1 MHIMGDSIA
10 ITSEVKALKDTL
22 IAAES
27 SIKLLFTELKKGQT
41 EFINIFR
48 RNFIQNYIIVLDKLL
63 IDLNYFSDDNE
74 SAKRIFTV
82 LNPEADSIDALNQ
95 LFIDCQGKKL
105 IKCLEEAIFDALILH
120 DVLKNLKDSDDDTAF
135 FIRHAA
141 QICSSVQA
149 ISDFIELMRKEAGA
163 EDKLSRLRPGIKTL
177 LQGKSCIKLPDGK
190 ISSKTMDLLSQK
202 ALEADPFSGGKAFRY
217 LNDKFEP
224 VELSSIRA
232 VDDFFGYTKV
242 RQTFE
247 HHFGEFSTKKTNL
260 PLLVCSLP
268 GLGKTHFT
276 ISYTLKHDNLTLI
289 LPEPEDLEKTLQP
302 LIEKLASRKDRRFI
316 IFFDDVDP
324 AKVNWYYFR
333 TNIGGSFSLPDNVS
347 VVIASNFE
355 FPANILSRGRA
366 VKFPL
371 FDEVRC
377 LEMIEEFLKSRGLKH
392 RNHNLELVIA
402 ADYVEDFGQRKFEE
416 LSPRTLIRYLQ
427 VYQNDM
433 KKRKKMLDMTRS
445 NVFAKPDPQVFYEFN
460 AKLMR
465 SLYGDEVLD
474 ALREENI
481 KQQLG
486 TF

>member
-1 MHIMGDSIA
+1 MSDSIA
-10 ITSEVKALKDTL
+10 ITSKVKALKDTL

-27 SIKLLFTELKKGQT
+27 SIKLLFTELKKGET

-48 RNFIQNYIIVLDKLL
+48 RDFIQNYIIVLDKVL
-63 IDLNYFSDDNE
+63 IDLNRFSDDKE
-74 SAKRIFTV
+74 SAKRIFSI

-95 LFIDCQGKKL
+95 LFVDCQGKNL
-105 IKCLEEAIFDALILH
+105 IRCLEEAVFDALILH
-120 DVLKNLKDSDDDTAF
+120 GVLENLKASGDDTAF

-149 ISDFIELMRKEAGA
+149 ITNFIELMRDETGT
-163 EDKLSRLRPGIKTL
+163 DNRLSRLRPGIKKL
-177 LQGKSCIKLPDGK
+177 LQGKSCIDLADDK
-190 ISSKTMDLLSQK
+190 ISSKTMDLLRKK
-202 ALEADPFSGGKAFRY
+202 ALESDPFSGGKAFRY
-217 LNDKFEP
+217 LDNKFKA

-247 HHFGEFSTKKTNL
+247 QHFDEFSKQKANL

-276 ISYTLKHDNLTLI
+276 ISYTLNHDNLTLI

-324 AKVNWYYFR
+324 VKINWYYFR

-371 FDEVRC
+371 FDEIRC
-377 LEMIEEFLKSRGLKH
+377 LEMIEEFLKSCGLKH
-392 RNHNLELVIA
+392 RNQNLELVIA
-402 ADYVEDFGQRKFEE
+402 ADYIEDFGQRKFEE

-427 VYQNDM
+427 VYQNNM
-433 KKRKKMLDMTRS
+433 KKRKKMLDITRAD
-445 NVFAKPDPQVFYEFN
+445 VFTRPDPQVFYEFN
-460 AKLMR
+460 TKLMR
-465 SLYGDEVLD
+465 SLYGEEVLD

>member
-1 MHIMGDSIA
+1 MGGSKA
-10 ITSEVKALKDTL
+10 ISSGIKALKDTI

-27 SIKLLFTELKKGQT
+27 SIKLLFTELKSGQM

-48 RNFIQNYIIVLDKLL
+48 RNFIQNYIIVLDKILV
-63 IDLNYFSDDNE
+63 DLELFSNDSD
-74 SAKRIFTV
+74 SANRVFTV
-82 LNPEADSIDALNQ
+82 QGPEADSIDALNQ
-95 LFIDCQGKKL
+95 LLVDCQGKNL
-105 IKCLEEAIFDALILH
+105 MKCLEEAIFDALILH
-120 DVLKNLKDSDDDTAF
+120 EVLTKLKASDKDTSF
-135 FIRHAA
+135 FIRHAVR
-141 QICSSVQA
+141 ICSSVRA
-149 ISDFIELMRKEAGA
+149 VTDFIELLQRKAGTK
-163 EDKLSRLRPGIKTL
+163 DKLLRLRPGIKNL
-177 LQGKSCIKLPDGK
+177 LRGKSCIKLPAPDNK
-190 ISSKTMDLLSQK
+190 ISPETMDLLRRK

-217 LNDKFEP
+217 LHGKF
-224 VELSSIRA
+224 VAAELSSIRA
-232 VDDFFGYTKV
+232 VGDFFGYSKV

-247 HHFGEFSTKKTNL
+247 QHFENFSKQKENL

-276 ISYTLKHDNLTLI
+276 ISYTLDHDNLSLI
-289 LPEPEDLEKTLQP
+289 LPEPDDLEKTLQP

-324 AKVNWYYFR
+324 VKIDWYYFR
-333 TNIGGSFSLPDNVS
+333 TNIGGSFSLPQNVS
-347 VVIASNFE
+347 IVIASNFE

-366 VKFPL
+366 VKFPF
-371 FDEVRC
+371 FDEIRC
-377 LEMIEEFLKSRGLKH
+377 LEMIEEFLRTRGLKH
-392 RNHNLELVIA
+392 RNPNLELVIA

-427 VYQNDM
+427 VYQSDM

-445 NVFAKPDPQVFYEFN
+445 KVFAKPDPQIFYEFN

-465 SLYGDEVLD
+465 SLYGEEALD
-474 ALREENI
+474 ALRDESL

>member
-1 MHIMGDSIA
+1 MGDSIA
-10 ITSEVKALKDTL
+10 VTSEVKALKDNI

-27 SIKLLFTELKKGQT
+27 SIKLLFTELKRGQV

-48 RNFIQNYIIVLDKLL
+48 KNFIQNYIIVLNKIL
-63 IDLNYFSDDNE
+63 IDLNYFSEDKE

-95 LFIDCQGKKL
+95 LFIDCHGQNL
-105 IKCLEEAIFDALILH
+105 MTCLEEAVFDALILH
-120 DVLKNLKDSDDDTAF
+120 DVLQNLKDFDDDTEF
-135 FIRHAA
+135 FIHHAS
-141 QICSSVQA
+141 QVCSSVQV
-149 ISDFIELMRKEAGA
+149 ISSFIDLMREAAG
-163 EDKLSRLRPGIKTL
+163 EDKRLSRLRPGISNL
-177 LQGKSCIKLPDGK
+177 MQGKSCINLPGGK
-190 ISSKTMDLLSQK
+190 ISGKTMALLNQK

-217 LNDKFEP
+217 IHDKFKAA
-224 VELSSIRA
+224 ELSSIRA
-232 VDDFFGYTKV
+232 VDEFFGYTYV
-242 RQTFE
+242 RKTFAN
-247 HHFGEFSTKKTNL
+247 HFDEFAKQKTNL

-268 GLGKTHFT
+268 GLGKTHLT
-276 ISYTLKHDNLTLI
+276 ISYTLKYDNLTLI
-289 LPEPEDLEKTLQP
+289 LPEPEYLEKSLQE
-302 LIEKLASRKDRRFI
+302 LIEKLASRKDRRFV

-324 AKVNWYYFR
+324 AKINWYYFR

-347 VVIASNFE
+347 VVVASNFE

-371 FDEVRC
+371 FDEIRC
-377 LEMIEEFLKSRGLKH
+377 LEMIEEFLKSRGMKH
-392 RNHNLELVIA
+392 RNRNLELVIA
-402 ADYVEDFGQRKFEE
+402 ADYIEDFGQRKFEE

-427 VYQNDM
+427 VYENDM
-433 KKRKKMLDMTRS
+433 RKRKKMLDITRS
-445 NVFAKPDPQVFYEFN
+445 EVFSKPDPQIFYEFN

>member
-1 MHIMGDSIA
+1 MGDSIA
-10 ITSEVKALKDTL
+10 VSSKIKALKDTI

-27 SIKLLFTELKKGQT
+27 SIKLLFTKLDNGQT
-41 EFINIFR
+41 EFVNIFR
-48 RNFIQNYIIVLDKLL
+48 RNFIRNYIIVLNKIL
-63 IDLNYFSDDNE
+63 IDLNHFSDDSE

-82 LNPEADSIDALNQ
+82 LSPEADSVDALNQ
-95 LFIDCQGKKL
+95 LFADCQGKSL
-105 IKCLEEAIFDALILH
+105 ISCLEEAVFDALILH
-120 DVLKNLKDSDDDTAF
+120 DVLKNLKNSDEETEF
-135 FIRHAA
+135 FISHASRV
-141 QICSSVQA
+141 CSSIDA
-149 ISDFIELMRKEAGA
+149 ISGFIELMQGETGKG
-163 EDKLSRLRPGIKTL
+163 DKLLRLRPGVKKL
-177 LQGKSCIKLPDGK
+177 LEGKSCINLPDGK
-190 ISSKTMDLLSQK
+190 ISSETMELLNRK

-217 LNDKFEP
+217 INNKFTP
-224 VELSSIRA
+224 VELTSIRP
-232 VDDFFGYTKV
+232 VSEFFGYGHV
-242 RQTFE
+242 RKTFE
-247 HHFGEFSTKKTNL
+247 EHFKAFSQQKTNL

-268 GLGKTHFT
+268 GLGKTHLT
-276 ISYTLKHDNLTLI
+276 ISYTLDQDNLTLI

-302 LIEKLASRKDRRFI
+302 LIEKLASRKDRRFV

-324 AKVNWYYFR
+324 VKINWYYFR

-371 FDEVRC
+371 FDEIRC
-377 LEMIEEFLKSRGLKH
+377 LEMIEEFLKSRGMKH
-392 RNHNLELVIA
+392 RNPNLELVIA
-402 ADYVEDFGQRKFEE
+402 ADYIEDFGQRKFEE

-427 VYQNDM
+427 IYQNDM
-433 KKRKKMLDMTRS
+433 KRRKKMLDMTRMD
-445 NVFAKPDPQVFYEFN
+445 VFSKPDPQVFYEFN

-465 SLYGDEVLD
+465 SLYGEEILD

>member
-1 MHIMGDSIA
+1 MYDMGDSIA
-10 ITSEVKALKDTL
+10 KISEIKALKDVI
-22 IAAES
+22 IAAEAS
-27 SIKLLFTELKKGQT
+27 MKLLFTGLKKGQT

-48 RNFIQNYIIVLDKLL
+48 RDFVENYIIVLNKVLL
-63 IDLNYFSDDNE
+63 DLNYLSEDSE

-82 LNPEADSIDALNQ
+82 LSSEADSIDALNQ
-95 LFIDCQGKKL
+95 LFVDCQEKNL
-105 IKCLEEAIFDALILH
+105 MECLEDAVFDAFILH
-120 DVLKNLKDSDDDTAF
+120 DVLKKLKDSDADTLF
-135 FIRHAA
+135 FISHAV
-141 QICSSVQA
+141 QVCSSVKA
-149 ISDFIELMRKEAGA
+149 ISDFVELMRNKTAKDE
-163 EDKLSRLRPGIKTL
+163 KLSRLRPGIKNL
-177 LQGKSCIKLPDGK
+177 LQGVSCIKLPAGK
-190 ISSKTMDLLSQK
+190 ISAETMDLLNQK

-217 LNDKFEP
+217 LRGKFIAA
-224 VELSSIRA
+224 ELSSIRA
-232 VDDFFGYTKV
+232 VDEFFGYSRV

-247 HHFGEFSTKKTNL
+247 EYFQDFSKQKTNL
-260 PLLVCSLP
+260 PLLVSSLP

-276 ISYTLKHDNLTLI
+276 ISYTLKYDNLTLI

-324 AKVNWYYFR
+324 VKINWYYFR

-355 FPANILSRGRA
+355 FPANILSRGRT

-371 FDEVRC
+371 FDEIRC

-392 RNHNLELVIA
+392 RNPNLELVIA
-402 ADYVEDFGQRKFEE
+402 ADYIEDFGQRKFEE

-427 VYQNDM
+427 VYQSDM
-433 KKRKKMLDMTRS
+433 KKRKKMLDMTRAE
-445 NVFAKPDPQVFYEFN
+445 VFAKPDPQVFYEFN

-465 SLYGDEVLD
+465 SLYGEEILD
-474 ALREENI
+474 ALCEENI

-486 TF
+486 VF

>member
-10 ITSEVKALKDTL
+10 ITSEVKALKDTI

-163 EDKLSRLRPGIKTL
+163 EDRLLRLRPSIKTL

-217 LNDKFEP
+217 LNDKFAV

-232 VDDFFGYTKV
+232 IDDFFGYSKV

-247 HHFGEFSTKKTNL
+247 QHFGEFSKQKNN
-260 PLLVCSLP
+260 S
-268 GLGKTHFT
+268 G
-276 ISYTLKHDNLTLI
+276 
-289 LPEPEDLEKTLQP
+289 
-302 LIEKLASRKDRRFI
+302 
-316 IFFDDVDP
+316 
-324 AKVNWYYFR
+324 
-333 TNIGGSFSLPDNVS
+333 
-347 VVIASNFE
+347 
-355 FPANILSRGRA
+355 
-366 VKFPL
+366 
-371 FDEVRC
+371 
-377 LEMIEEFLKSRGLKH
+377 
-392 RNHNLELVIA
+392 
-402 ADYVEDFGQRKFEE
+402 
-416 LSPRTLIRYLQ
+416 
-427 VYQNDM
+427 
-433 KKRKKMLDMTRS
+433 KKR
-445 NVFAKPDPQVFYEFN
+445 
-460 AKLMR
+460 
-465 SLYGDEVLD
+465 
-474 ALREENI
+474 
-481 KQQLG
+481 
-486 TF
+486 

>member
-1 MHIMGDSIA
+1 MGDSIA
-10 ITSEVKALKDTL
+10 ITSEVKALKDT
-22 IAAES
+22 IVAAES
-27 SIKLLFTELKKGQT
+27 SIKLLFTELKQGQT

-48 RNFIQNYIIVLDKLL
+48 RNFIQNYIIVLNKVL
-63 IDLNYFSDDNE
+63 IDLNNFSADKE

-82 LNPEADSIDALNQ
+82 LNSEADSIDALNQ
-95 LFIDCQGKKL
+95 LFIDCQGKSL
-105 IKCLEEAIFDALILH
+105 MTCLEEAVFDALILH
-120 DVLKNLKDSDDDTAF
+120 GVLEKIKDADEDTDF
-135 FIRHAA
+135 FIRHAE
-141 QICSSVQA
+141 QTCSSVQT
-149 ISDFIELMRKEAGA
+149 ISDFIELMQEEAGT
-163 EDKLSRLRPGIKTL
+163 DTKLSRLRPGIKKL
-177 LQGKSCIKLPDGK
+177 LKGKSCINLSAGK
-190 ISSKTMDLLSQK
+190 ISAKTMKLLNKK
-202 ALEADPFSGGKAFRY
+202 ALEADPFSGGQAFRY
-217 LNDKFEP
+217 INDKFKP
-224 VELSSIRA
+224 VELSSIRS
-232 VDDFFGYTKV
+232 VDDFFGYNSV
-242 RQTFE
+242 RNTFAE
-247 HHFGEFSTKKTNL
+247 HFEEFSNKQTNL

-276 ISYTLKHDNLTLI
+276 ISYALKYDNLTLI

-324 AKVNWYYFR
+324 AKINWYYFR
-333 TNIGGSFSLPDNVS
+333 TNVGGSFSLPDNVS

-371 FDEVRC
+371 FDEIRC

-416 LSPRTLIRYLQ
+416 LSPRTLMRYLQ

-433 KKRKKMLDMTRS
+433 SKRKKMLNMTRM
-445 NVFAKPDPQVFYEFN
+445 NVFTKPDPRVFYEFN

-465 SLYGDEVLD
+465 SLYGDDILD

>member
-1 MHIMGDSIA
+1 MSDSIA
-10 ITSEVKALKDTL
+10 ITSKVKALKDAI

-27 SIKLLFTELKKGQT
+27 SIKLLFTELKKGET

-48 RNFIQNYIIVLDKLL
+48 RNFIQNYIIVLKKVL
-63 IDLNYFSDDNE
+63 IDLNRFSEDNE

-82 LNPEADSIDALNQ
+82 WDPEADSIDALNQ
-95 LFIDCQGKKL
+95 LFIDCRGKSL
-105 IKCLEEAIFDALILH
+105 MECIEEAVFDALILH
-120 DVLKNLKDSDDDTAF
+120 DVLKKLKDSDADTLF
-135 FIRHAA
+135 FINHAA

-149 ISDFIELMRKEAGA
+149 VDDFIKLMENEAGK
-163 EDKLSRLRPGIKTL
+163 EKKLSRLRPGIKKL
-177 LQGKSCIKLPDGK
+177 LKGESCINLPKGK
-190 ISSKTMDLLSQK
+190 ISSKTIDLLNKK

-217 LNDKFEP
+217 TNDKFTT

-232 VDDFFGYTKV
+232 VDDFFGYTHV
-242 RQTFE
+242 RKTFE
-247 HHFGEFSTKKTNL
+247 EHFEEFSKQKTNL

-276 ISYTLKHDNLTLI
+276 ISYTLKYDNLTLI
-289 LPEPEDLEKTLQP
+289 LPEPEDLEKTLEP
-302 LIEKLASRKDRRFI
+302 LIEKLANRKDRRFI

-324 AKVNWYYFR
+324 VKINWYYFR
-333 TNIGGSFSLPDNVS
+333 TNIGGSFSLPENVS

-377 LEMIEEFLKSRGLKH
+377 LEMIEEFLKSRGMKH
-392 RNHNLELVIA
+392 RNTNLELVIA

-427 VYQNDM
+427 VYENDM
-433 KKRKKMLDMTRS
+433 KKRKKMLEMTRMDL
-445 NVFAKPDPQVFYEFN
+445 FTKPDPQVFYEFN

-465 SLYGDEVLD
+465 SLYGEEVLD

-486 TF
+486 AF

>member
-1 MHIMGDSIA
+1 MGDSIA
-10 ITSEVKALKDTL
+10 TTSEVTALKDII

-27 SIKLLFTELKKGQT
+27 SIKLLFTELNNGQT
-41 EFINIFR
+41 EFVNIFR
-48 RNFIQNYIIVLDKLL
+48 RNFIQNYIIVLNKVL
-63 IDLNYFSDDNE
+63 IDLNRFSENKE
-74 SAKRIFTV
+74 SAKRIFIV
-82 LNPEADSIDALNQ
+82 LNLEADSIDALNQ
-95 LFIDCQGKKL
+95 LFIDCQGKSL
-105 IKCLEEAIFDALILH
+105 MTCLEEAVFDALILH
-120 DVLKNLKDSDDDTAF
+120 DILKNLKESNDDTEF
-135 FIRHAA
+135 FISHAA
-141 QICSSVQA
+141 QICSSVGT
-149 ISDFIELMRKEAGA
+149 INDFIELMENEAGKSN
-163 EDKLSRLRPGIKTL
+163 KLPRLRPGVKNL
-177 LQGKSCIKLPDGK
+177 FKGESCISAPEGK
-190 ISSKTMDLLSQK
+190 ISSETMDLLNRK

-217 LNDKFEP
+217 LNDKFTP

-232 VDDFFGYTKV
+232 VNDFFGYSHV
-242 RQTFE
+242 RKTFE
-247 HHFGEFSTKKTNL
+247 EHFREFSQQKTNL

-268 GLGKTHFT
+268 GLGKTHLT
-276 ISYTLKHDNLTLI
+276 ISYTLEQDNLTLI

-302 LIEKLASRKDRRFI
+302 LIGKLASRKDRRFV

-324 AKVNWYYFR
+324 AKINWYYFR

-371 FDEVRC
+371 FDEIRC
-377 LEMIEEFLKSRGLKH
+377 LEMIEEFLKSRGMKH
-392 RNHNLELVIA
+392 RNPNLELVIA
-402 ADYVEDFGQRKFEE
+402 ADYIEDFGQRKFEE

-427 VYQNDM
+427 IYQKDM
-433 KKRKKMLDMTRS
+433 KKRKKMLDMTRME
-445 NVFAKPDPQVFYEFN
+445 VFTKPDPQVFYEFN

-465 SLYGDEVLD
+465 SLYGNEVLD

>member
-1 MHIMGDSIA
+1 MGDSIE
-10 ITSEVKALKDTL
+10 ITSEVKALKDA
-22 IAAES
+22 IVAAES

-48 RNFIQNYIIVLDKLL
+48 RNFIQNYIIVLNKVL
-63 IDLNYFSDDNE
+63 IDLNHFSSDNE
-74 SAKRIFTV
+74 SAKRLFTV
-82 LNPEADSIDALNQ
+82 WNPEADSIDALNQ
-95 LFIDCQGKKL
+95 LFIDCQGRNL
-105 IKCLEEAIFDALILH
+105 MICLEEAIFDSLLLH
-120 DVLKNLKDSDDDTAF
+120 DVLKKLQDSDEDTEF
-135 FIRHAA
+135 FILHSA

-149 ISDFIELMRKEAGA
+149 ISDFIELMIKEAGNKT
-163 EDKLSRLRPGIKTL
+163 KLSRLRPGVKNL
-177 LQGKSCIKLPDGK
+177 LQGESCIHLPDGK
-190 ISSKTMDLLSQK
+190 ITSNTMELLTQK

-217 LNDKFEP
+217 LNDKFIP
-224 VELSSIRA
+224 VELTSIRA
-232 VDDFFGYTKV
+232 VNDFFGYANV
-242 RQTFE
+242 RKTFAE
-247 HHFGEFSTKKTNL
+247 HFEQFSKQKTNL

-268 GLGKTHFT
+268 GLGKTHLT

-302 LIEKLASRKDRRFI
+302 LIEKLANRKDRRFI

-324 AKVNWYYFR
+324 VKINWYYFR

-366 VKFPL
+366 IKFPL

-392 RNHNLELVIA
+392 RNPNLELVIA
-402 ADYVEDFGQRKFEE
+402 ADYIEDFGQRKFEE
-416 LSPRTLIRYLQ
+416 LSPRTLMRYLQ
-427 VYQNDM
+427 IYQSDM
-433 KKRKKMLDMTRS
+433 KKRKKMLDMTRME
-445 NVFAKPDPQVFYEFN
+445 VFAKPDPQVFYEFN
-460 AKLMR
+460 VKLMR
-465 SLYGDEVLD
+465 SLYGEEVLD

>member
-1 MHIMGDSIA
+1 MGDSIA
-10 ITSEVKALKDTL
+10 ITSKVKALKDTV

-27 SIKLLFTELKKGQT
+27 SIKLLFTKLDKGQT
-41 EFINIFR
+41 EFVNIFR
-48 RNFIQNYIIVLDKLL
+48 RNFIQNYIIVLNKIL
-63 IDLNYFSDDNE
+63 IDLNRFSDDNE
-74 SAKRIFTV
+74 SARRIFTV

-95 LFIDCQGKKL
+95 LFIDCQGKDL
-105 IKCLEEAIFDALILH
+105 MTCLEEAVFDALILH
-120 DVLKNLKDSDDDTAF
+120 GVLEKLKAPDSDTEF
-135 FIRHAA
+135 FISHAA
-141 QICSSVQA
+141 RLCSSVGA
-149 ISDFIELMRKEAGA
+149 VSDFIELLETEAGK
-163 EDKLSRLRPGIKTL
+163 DNRLSRLRPGIKGL
-177 LQGKSCIKLPDGK
+177 LKGKSCINLPDGR
-190 ISSKTMDLLSQK
+190 ISSKTMELLNRK

-217 LNDKFEP
+217 LDDKFMP
-224 VELSSIRA
+224 VELGSIRP
-232 VDDFFGYTKV
+232 VDEFFGYTHV
-242 RQTFE
+242 RRTFE
-247 HHFGEFSTKKTNL
+247 EHFREFSQQKTNL

-268 GLGKTHFT
+268 GLGKTHLT
-276 ISYTLKHDNLTLI
+276 ISYTLHQDNLTLI

-302 LIEKLASRKDRRFI
+302 LIEKLANRKDRRFI

-324 AKVNWYYFR
+324 VRINWYYFR

-371 FDEVRC
+371 FDEIRC
-377 LEMIEEFLKSRGLKH
+377 LEMIEEFLKSRGMKH
-392 RNHNLELVIA
+392 RNPNLELVIA
-402 ADYVEDFGQRKFEE
+402 ADYIEDFGQRKFEE

-427 VYQNDM
+427 IYQHDI
-433 KKRKKMLDMTRS
+433 KKRKKMLDMTRME
-445 NVFAKPDPQVFYEFN
+445 VFTKPDPQVFYEFN

-465 SLYGDEVLD
+465 SLYGDEILD

>member
-1 MHIMGDSIA
+1 MGDSIA
-10 ITSEVKALKDTL
+10 MTSKLKTLKDTI

-27 SIKLLFTELKKGQT
+27 SIKLLFTGLNKGQT
-41 EFINIFR
+41 EFVNIFR
-48 RNFIQNYIIVLDKLL
+48 RNFIQNYIIVLDKVLL
-63 IDLNYFSDDNE
+63 DLNHFSEDSE
-74 SAKRIFTV
+74 SAKRLFIV

-95 LFIDCQGKKL
+95 LFTDCHGKSL
-105 IKCLEEAIFDALILH
+105 IACLEEAVFDALILH
-120 DVLKNLKDSDDDTAF
+120 EVLKNLKDSNADTEF
-135 FIRHAA
+135 FISHAV
-141 QICSSVQA
+141 QICSSVEA
-149 ISDFIELMRKEAGA
+149 ISDFIELLQNEA
-163 EDKLSRLRPGIKTL
+163 EKDKRLSRLRPGIKNL
-177 LQGKSCIKLPDGK
+177 FKGKSCIDLPDGR
-190 ISSKTMDLLSQK
+190 ISSKTMDLLNRK

-217 LNDKFEP
+217 LNDEFTP

-232 VDDFFGYTKV
+232 VDEFFGYFHV
-242 RQTFE
+242 RKTFE
-247 HHFGEFSTKKTNL
+247 EHFRNFSQQKTNL

-268 GLGKTHFT
+268 GLGKTHLT
-276 ISYTLKHDNLTLI
+276 ISYTLHQDNLTLI

-324 AKVNWYYFR
+324 FKINWYYFR
-333 TNIGGSFSLPDNVS
+333 TNIGGSLSLPDNVS

-371 FDEVRC
+371 FDEIRC

-392 RNHNLELVIA
+392 RNHNLELVMA
-402 ADYVEDFGQRKFEE
+402 ADYIEDFGQRKFEE

-427 VYQNDM
+427 IYQHDI
-433 KKRKKMLDMTRS
+433 KKRKKMLDMTRME
-445 NVFAKPDPQVFYEFN
+445 VFTKPDPQVFYEFN

-465 SLYGDEVLD
+465 SLYGSEALD
-474 ALREENI
+474 ALHEENI

-486 TF
+486 TL

>member
-1 MHIMGDSIA
+1 MGDSIA
-10 ITSEVKALKDTL
+10 ITSEVKVLKDTL

-48 RNFIQNYIIVLDKLL
+48 RNFIQNYIIVLNKIS
-63 IDLNYFSDDNE
+63 IDLNNFSDDNE

-95 LFIDCQGKKL
+95 LFIDCQGKSL
-105 IKCLEEAIFDALILH
+105 ITCLEEAIFDSLILH
-120 DVLKNLKDSDDDTAF
+120 DVLKKLKDADDDTDF

-149 ISDFIELMRKEAGA
+149 ISYFIELMQNEAGTKN
-163 EDKLSRLRPGIKTL
+163 KLSRLRPGIKNL
-177 LQGKSCIKLPDGK
+177 LQGESCINLPDDK
-190 ISSKTMDLLSQK
+190 ISSTTMDLLTRK
-202 ALEADPFSGGKAFRY
+202 ALETDPFSGGKAFRY
-217 LNDKFEP
+217 LNDKFTA

-232 VDDFFGYTKV
+232 IDDFFGYTHV
-242 RQTFE
+242 RKTFAE
-247 HHFGEFSTKKTNL
+247 HFDEFSKQKTNL

-302 LIEKLASRKDRRFI
+302 LIEKLANRKDRRFI

-324 AKVNWYYFR
+324 VKINWYYFR

-366 VKFPL
+366 IKFPL
-371 FDEVRC
+371 FDEIRC

-392 RNHNLELVIA
+392 RNPNLELVIA
-402 ADYVEDFGQRKFEE
+402 ADYLEDFGQRKFEE

-427 VYQNDM
+427 IYQSDM
-433 KKRKKMLDMTRS
+433 KKRKKMLHMTRMD
-445 NVFAKPDPQVFYEFN
+445 VFAKPDPQVFYEFN

-465 SLYGDEVLD
+465 SLYGEEVLD

-486 TF
+486 AF

>member
-1 MHIMGDSIA
+1 MGDSIA
-10 ITSEVKALKDTL
+10 ITSEVKALKDTI

-48 RNFIQNYIIVLDKLL
+48 RNFIQNYIIVLEKVL
-63 IDLNYFSDDNE
+63 IDLNNFSDDNE
-74 SAKRIFTV
+74 SAKRVFAIV
-82 LNPEADSIDALNQ
+82 SSEADSIDALNQ
-95 LFIDCQGKKL
+95 LFIDCQGKNL
-105 IKCLEEAIFDALILH
+105 MACLEEAVFDALILH
-120 DVLKNLKDSDDDTAF
+120 NILKNLKDSDDDTSF
-135 FIRHAA
+135 FISHAS
-141 QICSSVQA
+141 QVCSSVQA
-149 ISDFIELMRKEAGA
+149 IYDFIELMRNEAGT
-163 EDKLSRLRPGIKTL
+163 ENKLSRLRPGIKNL
-177 LQGKSCIKLPDGK
+177 LQGESCINLPDGK
-190 ISSKTMDLLSQK
+190 ISSKTMELLNQK

-217 LNDKFEP
+217 LNDKFTP

-232 VDDFFGYTKV
+232 VDEFFGYTHV

-247 HHFGEFSTKKTNL
+247 DHFDEFSKQQTNL

-276 ISYTLKHDNLTLI
+276 ISYTLKYDNLTLI
-289 LPEPEDLEKTLQP
+289 LPEPEDLERTLQP

-324 AKVNWYYFR
+324 AKINWYYFR

-371 FDEVRC
+371 FDEIRC

-392 RNHNLELVIA
+392 RNPNLELVIA
-402 ADYVEDFGQRKFEE
+402 ADYIEDFGQRKFEE

-427 VYQNDM
+427 IYQSDM
-433 KKRKKMLDMTRS
+433 TKRKKMLDMTRMDLFS
-445 NVFAKPDPQVFYEFN
+445 KPDPQVFYEFN

-465 SLYGDEVLD
+465 SLYGEEVLD

-486 TF
+486 KY